1 MLADTAV
8 HVSLVPILGGLNWQ
22 PFFSGKRKSGDHWS
36 SFVVIWLAESLATK
50 LAVVWPAIGVAASRR
65 VLNRGRVL
73 HRRRV
78 LNWRRVPEAVLIREA
93 VLVDHHGVDAMDV
106 CGVGCDDDDDDD
118 DDGADSGADGMGDEE
133 DVPGVGGDGD
143 DDEDGESAA

>member
-1 MLADTAV
+1 MYA
-8 HVSLVPILGGLNWQ
+8 SLGTIIATIIMTIFIL
-22 PFFSGKRKSGDHWS
+22 STIH
-36 SFVVIWLAESLATK
+36 ITK

-78 LNWRRVPEAVLIREA
+78 LNWRRVPEAVLICEA

-143 DDEDGESAA
+143 DDEEGESAA

>member
-1 MLADTAV
+1 MTIF
-8 HVSLVPILGGLNWQ
+8 IL
-22 PFFSGKRKSGDHWS
+22 STIH
-36 SFVVIWLAESLATK
+36 ITK

-78 LNWRRVPEAVLIREA
+78 LNWRRVPEAVLICEA

-118 DDGADSGADGMGDEE
+118 DDGADSGAKTEVAHFLGHFW
-133 DVPGVGGDGD
+133 
-143 DDEDGESAA
+143 ESAGRRAA

>member
-1 MLADTAV
+1 M
-8 HVSLVPILGGLNWQ
+8 
-22 PFFSGKRKSGDHWS
+22 
-36 SFVVIWLAESLATK
+36 
-50 LAVVWPAIGVAASRR
+50 
-65 VLNRGRVL
+65 
-73 HRRRV
+73 
-78 LNWRRVPEAVLIREA
+78 NWRRVPEAVLICEA

-106 CGVGCDDDDDDD
+106 CGGGCDDDDDDD